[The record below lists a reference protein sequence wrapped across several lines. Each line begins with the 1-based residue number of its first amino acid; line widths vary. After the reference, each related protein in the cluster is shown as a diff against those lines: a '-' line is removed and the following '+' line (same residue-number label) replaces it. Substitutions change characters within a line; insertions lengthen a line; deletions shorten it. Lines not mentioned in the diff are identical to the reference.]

1 MVHLYDVLPEKALL
15 DNITKGYVRHQT
27 HPDGSRAIFNY
38 TNKAQFDNEWNEV
51 TKKTRGLIIDTTTEK
66 VVARPFEKFFN
77 WSQIPADQQ
86 ARLINEPVKTYV
98 KWDGSLGVGYL
109 LHTGE
114 FRIATRGSFTS
125 PQAQHA
131 NKILET
137 RYPTF
142 EPILGLTYLFEIVF
156 PSNRIVVDYK
166 GLDDLVLLA
175 VVDTQTG
182 RSLPWGPYDWPGP
195 VNQPVGF
202 ESLSEVLAAP
212 QEENQE
218 GFVVH
223 FPGHDLRVKF
233 KFDEYVRLH
242 RILTNTSTLTLWE
255 ALVEGDGIEAIID
268 SVPDEFYDWVR
279 AKGSALQAAYT
290 DTLVE
295 AREEFDW
302 ILRRLVR
309 PEDDAQKRR
318 KEFALLACESPYR
331 DILFGLY
338 GGQDI
343 TSRVWKR
350 VKPAYEVPFASVPEA
365 AA

>member
-1 MVHLYDVLPEKALL
+1 MVHLYDVLPEKDLI
-15 DNITKGYVRHQT
+15 DNLNKGYVRYQT
-27 HPDGSRAIFNY
+27 LADENRAIFNY
-38 TNKAQFDNEWNEV
+38 TNKAQFDNAWNTV
-51 TKKTRGLIIDTTTEK
+51 TKRTRGLIVETVSEK
-66 VVARPFEKFFN
+66 VISRPFEKFFN

-86 ARLINEPVKTYV
+86 ARLINEPVETYV
-98 KWDGSLGVGYL
+98 KWDGSLGIGYT

-125 PQAQHA
+125 PRAQHA
-131 NKILET
+131 NKVLED
-137 RYPTF
+137 RYPRF

-156 PSNRIVVDYK
+156 PENRIVVDYK

-175 VVDTQTG
+175 VIDTQTG
-182 RSLPWGPYDWPGP
+182 LSLPWGPYDWPGP

-202 ESLSEVLAAP
+202 TSLAEVLAAP

-223 FPGHDLRVKF
+223 FPERDLRVKF

-255 ALVEGDGIEAIID
+255 ALAEGDGIDAIID
-268 SVPDEFYDWVR
+268 SVPDEFYGWVR
-279 AKGSALQAAYT
+279 DKVGRLQRAYT
-290 DTLVE
+290 DVLVE
-295 AREEFDW
+295 AREEYDW

-309 PEDDAQKRR
+309 PEGDAQKRR
-318 KEFALLACESPYR
+318 KEFALLACESPYK

-338 GGQDI
+338 GGQDVA
-343 TSRVWKR
+343 SRVWER
-350 VKPAYEVPFASVPEA
+350 VKPAYEVPFASVPEETA
-365 AA
+365 